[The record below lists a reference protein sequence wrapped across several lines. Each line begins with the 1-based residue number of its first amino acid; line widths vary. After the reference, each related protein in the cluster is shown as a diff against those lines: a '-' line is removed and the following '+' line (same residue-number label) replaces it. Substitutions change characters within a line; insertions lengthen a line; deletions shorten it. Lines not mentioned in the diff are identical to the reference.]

1 MKNDVKSVDAPRYS
15 GYIGSRI
22 AQAVSA
28 RGWTQSKLSTMLGIT
43 NNTLGRMISGQ
54 ERLNMNLCCKAMQL
68 MDLDP
73 QLLLSS
79 EPIVGNWTGI
89 RAIDVMLQDIYTE
102 SSPSGVEAL
111 SQYTTKDY
119 LCCSPSY
126 TSNSLYSSCSDIKN
140 SQSSSNVKDR
150 TADIVTV
157 YDTPQHGREMLGI
170 TYELER
176 DLNRTPRQN
185 TRWTKEIK
193 QATLVDENRVIVSAT
208 YRQSMVDSDALLME
222 YNLNDIYDLKNS
234 FHSISRGAKVY
245 IQRKTWFGDAL

>member
-43 NNTLGRMISGQ
+43 NNTLSRMISGQ

-68 MDLDP
+68 MDFDP

-89 RAIDVMLQDIYTE
+89 RSIDVMLQDIYTE

-111 SQYTTKDY
+111 GRHTTKDY

-126 TSNSLYSSCSDIKN
+126 TSNSLYSSCNDIKN
-140 SQSSSNVKDR
+140 LQSSSNGKDR
-150 TADIVTV
+150 IADIVTV
-157 YDTPQHGREMLGI
+157 YDTQSHGREMLGI

-176 DLNRTPRQN
+176 DLNRMPRQN

-193 QATLVDENRVIVSAT
+193 QATLVDENRVIVSAI

-222 YNLNDIYDLKNS
+222 HKLNDIYDLKNS

-245 IQRKTWFGDAL
+245 IQRKTWFGDAP